1 MTNLDAGSVDTHTH
15 KSGISLQQRT
25 QKLQTMTEGD
35 ALDLI
40 LDEHAVANEATLAAG
55 TNCELPLQEM
65 LLF

>member
-1 MTNLDAGSVDTHTH
+1 
-15 KSGISLQQRT
+15 
-25 QKLQTMTEGD
+25 MTEGD